1 MDYGKY
7 ILYWIVALLLLWLAG
22 SMMGCTVVEWGPVKY
37 SRLGGQELESMSV
50 TRMENG
56 DVLVELN
63 KYKGEGMGEVAEGI
77 ARGVAEGLSPVK

>member
-1 MDYGKY
+1 MKT
-7 ILYWIVALLLLWLAG
+7 LLLTLLMLLV
-22 SMMGCTVVEWGPVKY
+22 SGCTIVEWGPVKY

-77 ARGVAEGLSPVK
+77 ARGVAKGLNPVK